1 MSRNRSNIATIK
13 GKSET
18 SEKVDTIVKKSFDK
32 ALQIMEKAGYKIP
45 RNVKV
50 TVDPQ
55 LPFMGYTMPT
65 RQGFNIVVAG
75 GAVESGM
82 LEGLLMHEMG
92 HIYRITTNHPSH
104 NAQILEEAIQRLGT
118 NLPEYQQKSIH
129 DLLNDIQDLYADD
142 LFFKVLPNSQVISP
156 DQMTEF
162 LQSWVKDAPENSG
175 NPKQDRWTNTSLM
188 THNARAIAQMMRHHV
203 EDTGGRA
210 SEANR
215 AFLDNVAPDI
225 AKEFEYF
232 QTTLLNLRE
241 DMTTSDYRKLLAE
254 YLDRFV
260 RTAEKR

>member
-1 MSRNRSNIATIK
+1 MSRNRSSTATIV
-13 GKSET
+13 GGTET
-18 SEKVDTIVKKSFDK
+18 SEKVDTFVKKSFDN
-32 ALQIMEKAGYKIP
+32 AVQMMEKAGYKIP

-92 HIYRITTNHPSH
+92 HIYRMTTNHPSH
-104 NAQILEEAIQRLGT
+104 NAQILEEAINRLG
-118 NLPEYQQKSIH
+118 NLPDYQQKIIH

-142 LFFKVLPNSQVISP
+142 LTFKVLPNSQVISQ

-162 LQSWVKDAPENSG
+162 LQSWVRDAPINSG
-175 NPKQDRWTNTSLM
+175 NSKQDRWTNTSLM
-188 THNARAIAQMMRHHV
+188 THNARAIAQMKRHHV
-203 EDTGGRA
+203 EDTEGRA
-210 SEANR
+210 SKASQ
-215 AFLDNVAPDI
+215 AFLDHVDPDI
-225 AKEFEYF
+225 AKQFDYF
-232 QTTLLNLRE
+232 QGTLLNLRE
-241 DMTTSDYRKLLAE
+241 DMTEDDYRKLLSA